1 MVAGDVQLVVLMG
14 IYDGLPYVAY
24 GSYSVL
30 YSVDIAAG
38 RRLWETPKS

>member
-1 MVAGDVQLVVLMG
+1 MVAGDFQFVVLMG
-14 IYDGLPYVAY
+14 IYDGMPYVSY